1 MDDTRIDFLGYDD
14 GGSGTTG
21 RSVPSTP
28 LQVSPPVEGIELS
41 AEMQADED
49 AAQEEGLSA
58 HVVVDVQ
65 PTSSS
70 IASVSGSDVPAITVT
85 SAIESSSGMSF
96 NSPEAARLAAMNS
109 QPRTSTHTEVFSVT
123 SSDEDKVPVAGSS
136 HGATIQHPS
145 TSTSSR
151 ASSPTPSS
159 NISNPP
165 TEQKEPVPQ
174 PQQQQQ
180 QLGGRSRPIPI
191 VWDQPSSSSSS
202 NPTSRPVRGGIM
214 GRGGGGAMPV
224 RHAIQPDQGHLMA
237 PMTRG
242 YRPVLMMTTRG
253 TNQSA
258 RRSRPHLRGGPAGTG
273 SGGPGPGPSGSLG
286 GRMPFQKPY

>member
-1 MDDTRIDFLGYDD
+1 MFLFCSSFVAGFEDTRVDFLGYDD
-14 GGSGTTG
+14 GGSTTTG

-49 AAQEEGLSA
+49 AAQEEGLLAS
-58 HVVVDVQ
+58 VVVDVQ

-85 SAIESSSGMSF
+85 SAMESSSGMSF
-96 NSPEAARLAAMNS
+96 NSPQEAARLAAINS
-109 QPRTSTHTEVFSVT
+109 QPRTSTHSEVSSVT
-123 SSDEDKVPVAGSS
+123 SSDEDKVPVAGTS

-180 QLGGRSRPIPI
+180 QLGGRSRPRPI

-202 NPTSRPVRGGIM
+202 NPTNLQAS
-214 GRGGGGAMPV
+214 
-224 RHAIQPDQGHLMA
+224 
-237 PMTRG
+237 
-242 YRPVLMMTTRG
+242 
-253 TNQSA
+253 
-258 RRSRPHLRGGPAGTG
+258 
-273 SGGPGPGPSGSLG
+273 
-286 GRMPFQKPY
+286 